1 MSSLH
6 ARLSRRERQI
16 MDILHRRG
24 RATVG
29 EVMAELS
36 GDPAYSTVRA
46 QLRVLEEKGE
56 VRHEEQG
63 LRYVYLPAASPHTIR
78 QSALKHLL
86 DTFFEGS
93 PEKVV
98 AAMLGT
104 KRPVSDEELERIAHL
119 IEQARRE
126 GKRR

>member
-1 MSSLH
+1 MSPH

-63 LRYVYLPAASPHTIR
+63 LRYVYFPAASPHTIR

-104 KRPVSDEELERIAHL
+104 KRSVSDEELERIARL